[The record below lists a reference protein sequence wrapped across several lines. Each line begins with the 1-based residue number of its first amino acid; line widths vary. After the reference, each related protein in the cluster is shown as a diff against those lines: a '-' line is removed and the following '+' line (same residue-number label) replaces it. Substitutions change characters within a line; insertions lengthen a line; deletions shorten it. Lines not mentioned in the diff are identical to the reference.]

1 MIIEDR
7 IDRMGE
13 TVNDL
18 HDELQYA
25 ESQEEADR
33 INRHIDTLN
42 KRIKKMAEDNNIK
55 LYDSWKGIDW
65 IMAKLYGR
73 FRNEKQTLSDTLKEE
88 MMYSIWNV
96 MTDMEIIGMTKNEI
110 KRIISRDFKL
120 YVNAYF
126 SSISES
132 GYWIMAREEF
142 TPDLS
147 LILIDN
153 KLCIRERFYYLPNS
167 DNNDG
172 CAEKITVIE

>member
-55 LYDSWKGIDW
+55 LYDSWKGID
-65 IMAKLYGR
+65 
-73 FRNEKQTLSDTLKEE
+73 
-88 MMYSIWNV
+88 
-96 MTDMEIIGMTKNEI
+96 
-110 KRIISRDFKL
+110 
-120 YVNAYF
+120 
-126 SSISES
+126 
-132 GYWIMAREEF
+132 
-142 TPDLS
+142 
-147 LILIDN
+147 
-153 KLCIRERFYYLPNS
+153 
-167 DNNDG
+167 
-172 CAEKITVIE
+172 